1 MTLDK
6 KWKLRNIAILSLLGL
21 IGGTFA
27 FTAFNQQAINDREN
41 EVQVNVGGRVH
52 DYYNAESENKD
63 VFVENYGERPI
74 MARIRLSEYLE
85 TQQTGASEPTP
96 LVDGTERNQL
106 NTWTP
111 YIPSA
116 TGIGTRTGA
125 DAAFNRYSNLRF
137 GRAGE
142 APWYLPTFN
151 HNNLDLS
158 TAAAGDV
165 RDLADG
171 SDDVTHPG
179 DGTEGYWEEGLTYT
193 NGENGTTWYGAS
205 DGAERTTAQ
214 NLQQQRPVMT
224 IQQWSELQP
233 YQQIGDF
240 WVVDHTTGWAYWASL
255 LEPGEASSYLLD
267 AAEMTAAIE
276 DTVFN
281 GSYYYGIH
289 VYSQLI
295 SPDTE
300 NMNEFLTDGDSH
312 LADFLTGIQNNAMDG
327 EGSNTRADID
337 SPPSAFNFDAML
349 PGRVFTMDGVEYR
362 YLEDMGND
370 NHMII
375 RNEAIR
381 NTSFNDQPQ
390 VLSDFYVGLTPA
402 VQAIVQPVTLPSE
415 VPAITD
421 AQAAPWG
428 GTGTRWIPAEWEQ
441 ERFNEV
447 RADRT
452 TVSGSTSQ
460 AFALSLADV
469 VHLSTEMGP
478 FPNHASHIAAR
489 NSWWWLRTPGASG
502 SAWHVG
508 WPTRAGHLYGIGTVG
523 GSHAH
528 GGVRPALIINQ
539 SLILAHKRWA
549 RSVATPPLGGLP
561 PRFSLI

>member
-1 MTLDK
+1 MTPDK
-6 KWKLRNIAILSLLGL
+6 KRKLRNIAILSLLGL

-41 EVQVNVGGRVH
+41 DVQVNVGGRVH
-52 DYYNAESENKD
+52 DYYNAETENKD

-74 MARIRLSEYLE
+74 MARIRLSEFLE
-85 TQQTGASEPTP
+85 YQRGDGAFTQLVGGSERDNLESWT
-96 LVDGTERNQL
+96 
-106 NTWTP
+106 TW
-111 YIPSA
+111 IPSETNVNVRA
-116 TGIGTRTGA
+116 NVGNSNE
-125 DAAFNRYSNLRF
+125 FNRYSNLRF

-158 TAAAGDV
+158 TAAAGDA

-179 DGTEGYWEEGLTYT
+179 DGTEEYWAEGVTYT
-193 NGENGTTWYGAS
+193 NGSGPTNTVWHGGS
-205 DGAERTTAQ
+205 DGATRETAQ

-289 VYSQLI
+289 VDSQLI

-300 NMNEFLTDGDSH
+300 NMNEFLTGGDSR

-327 EGSNTRADID
+327 EGSNPRADID
-337 SPPSAFNFDAML
+337 SLPSAFNFDAML

-390 VLSDFYVGLTPA
+390 VLSDFYAGLTPA

-415 VPAITD
+415 VPAIPD
-421 AQAAPWG
+421 GAVGPWEG
-428 GTGTRWIPAEWEQ
+428 SRWLPAEWEQ

-452 TVSGSTSQ
+452 TISGSTSQ

-469 VHLSTEMGP
+469 VHLSTETGS
-478 FPNHASHIAAR
+478 FPNHLKRSEAR
-489 NSWWWLRTPGASG
+489 RLWWWLRTPGVPG
-502 SAWHVG
+502 LAWVV
-508 WPTRAGHLYGIGTVG
+508 TG
-523 GSHAH
+523 GSDHYGQLNGIAVSDTI
-528 GGVRPALIINQ
+528 GPSAGIRPALIINQ
-539 SLILAHKRWA
+539 
-549 RSVATPPLGGLP
+549 PN
-561 PRFSLI
+561 

>member
-1 MTLDK
+1 MTPDK
-6 KWKLRNIAILSLLGL
+6 KRKLRNIAILSLLGL

-52 DYYNAESENKD
+52 DYYNRDTENKD

-85 TQQTGASEPTP
+85 TQQTGASAPTP
-96 LVDGTERNQL
+96 LVEGTERDQL
-106 NTWTP
+106 NTWTT

-116 TGIGTRTGA
+116 TAIGTRTGA
-125 DAAFNRYSNLRF
+125 GVAFNRYSNLRF
-137 GRAGE
+137 GRAGV

-158 TAAAGDV
+158 TAAAGDA

-179 DGTEGYWEEGLTYT
+179 DGTDGYWEEGVTYT
-193 NGENGTTWYGAS
+193 NGDNGTVWHGGS
-205 DGAERTTAQ
+205 DGATRETAQ
-214 NLQQQRPVMT
+214 NLQEQRPVMT

-233 YQQIGDF
+233 FQQIGDF

-289 VYSQLI
+289 VDSQLI

-300 NMNEFLTDGDSH
+300 NMNEFLTGGDSR

-327 EGSNTRADID
+327 EGSNPRADID

-349 PGRVFTMDGVEYR
+349 PGRVFTMANEQYR
-362 YLEDMGND
+362 YLEDMGD
-370 NHMII
+370 GNHLII
-375 RNEAIR
+375 RNDAIR
-381 NTSFNDQPQ
+381 NRSWEEQEAELTSWYGQLD
-390 VLSDFYVGLTPA
+390 SA
-402 VQAIVQPVTLPSE
+402 VQAMVQPVANEFTTGEVAAENVTFTGGASWLPE
-415 VPAITD
+415 NLEGDVAADIT
-421 AQAAPWG
+421 QVVSG
-428 GTGTRWIPAEWEQ
+428 GTR
-441 ERFNEV
+441 R
-447 RADRT
+447 
-452 TVSGSTSQ
+452 

-469 VHLSTEMGP
+469 TRLSGEGLA
-478 FPNHASHIAAR
+478 FPNHAQRGSVALG
-489 NSWWWLRTPGASG
+489 WWRLRTPASYPYVWG
-502 SAWHVG
+502 VRTTG
-508 WPTRAGHLYGIGTVG
+508 YLIGGRPRTL
-523 GSHAH
+523 STAN

-539 SLILAHKRWA
+539 AN
-549 RSVATPPLGGLP
+549 
-561 PRFSLI
+561 

>member
-1 MTLDK
+1 MTPDK
-6 KWKLRNIAILSLLGL
+6 KRKLRNIAILSLLGL

-41 EVQVNVGGRVH
+41 DVQVNVGGRVH

-74 MARIRLSEYLE
+74 MARIRLSEFLE
-85 TQQTGASEPTP
+85 YRQGTDGPFTQIVGGDREEP
-96 LVDGTERNQL
+96 D
-106 NTWTP
+106 TWTP

-116 TGIGTRTGA
+116 TAIGTRTGA
-125 DAAFNRYSNLRF
+125 GAAFNRYSNLRF

-158 TAAAGDV
+158 TAAAGDA
-165 RDLADG
+165 RDLADD

-179 DGTEGYWEEGLTYT
+179 DGTDGYWEEGVTYT
-193 NGENGTTWYGAS
+193 NGSGPTNTVWHGGS
-205 DGAERTTAQ
+205 DGATRETAQ
-214 NLQQQRPVMT
+214 NLQEQRPVMT

-233 YQQIGDF
+233 YQQIGNF

-281 GSYYYGIH
+281 GSYYYSIH
-289 VYSQLI
+289 VDSQLI

-300 NMNEFLTDGDSH
+300 NMNEFLTGGDSR

-327 EGSNTRADID
+327 EGSNPRADID

-390 VLSDFYVGLTPA
+390 VLSDFYTGLTPA
-402 VQAIVQPVTLPSE
+402 VQAMVQPASIPSD
-415 VPAITD
+415 VPSISDSA
-421 AQAAPWG
+421 AAPWTG
-428 GTGTRWIPAEWEQ
+428 GTRWVPLEWDDA
-441 ERFNEV
+441 RFNEV

-469 VHLSTEMGP
+469 VHLSTETGP
-478 FPNHASHIAAR
+478 FPNHASRVAAR
-489 NSWWWLRTPGASG
+489 NSWWWLRTPGAFG
-502 SAWHVG
+502 NAWYVSWSIFAGQLHSNVG
-508 WPTRAGHLYGIGTVG
+508 VGHSRVY
-523 GSHAH
+523 A
-528 GGVRPALIINQ
+528 GVRPALIINQ
-539 SLILAHKRWA
+539 AN
-549 RSVATPPLGGLP
+549 
-561 PRFSLI
+561 